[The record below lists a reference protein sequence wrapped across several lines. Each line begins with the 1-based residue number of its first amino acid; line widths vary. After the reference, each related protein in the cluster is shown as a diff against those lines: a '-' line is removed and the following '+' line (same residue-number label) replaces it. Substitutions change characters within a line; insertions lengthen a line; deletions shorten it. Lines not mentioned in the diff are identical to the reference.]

1 MEYLLTGVL
10 IIVLL
15 VLAGFALLYL
25 LIKRGKQQPKVK
37 KIIVVDPEAQKTYNI
52 QKNTDEEKTLTMQE
66 RIELSWQFLVNIKNQ
81 VMQKFSETDLEKV
94 HRAGTI
100 LSEHGM
106 KYQHN
111 AELEII
117 VSTEMS
123 KTKLVTKQKEQES
136 VSR

>member
-1 MEYLLTGVL
+1 
-10 IIVLL
+10 
-15 VLAGFALLYL
+15 
-25 LIKRGKQQPKVK
+25 
-37 KIIVVDPEAQKTYNI
+37 
-52 QKNTDEEKTLTMQE
+52 MQE
-66 RIELSWQFLVNIKNQ
+66 KIQLSWQFLINIKNQ

-94 HRAGTI
+94 QRAGTI
-100 LSEHGM
+100 LSENGM

-117 VSTEMS
+117 VHTEMS

>member
-1 MEYLLTGVL
+1 MSNLLN
-10 IIVLL
+10 IVLL

-94 HRAGTI
+94 QRAGTI

>member
-1 MEYLLTGVL
+1 MSNLLN
-10 IIVLL
+10 IVLM
-15 VLAGFALLYL
+15 VLAGFSLLYL

-94 HRAGTI
+94 QRAGTI

-117 VSTEMS
+117 VNKEMS
-123 KTKLVTKQKEQES
+123 KTKVVTKQKEQES

>member
-1 MEYLLTGVL
+1 MSNLLN
-10 IIVLL
+10 IVLL

-52 QKNTDEEKTLTMQE
+52 QKKHTDEEKTLTMQE
-66 RIELSWQFLVNIKNQ
+66 KIELSWQFLVNIKNQ
-81 VMQKFSETDLEKV
+81 VMQKFSETDIEKV
-94 HRAGTI
+94 QRAGTI

-117 VSTEMS
+117 VNTEMS
-123 KTKLVTKQKEQES
+123 KTKVVTKQKEQES

>member
-1 MEYLLTGVL
+1 MQVL
-10 IIVLL
+10 PCYIYI
-15 VLAGFALLYL
+15 
-25 LIKRGKQQPKVK
+25 IKRGKQQPKVK

-94 HRAGTI
+94 QRAGTI

>member
-1 MEYLLTGVL
+1 MSNLLN
-10 IIVLL
+10 IVLL

-94 HRAGTI
+94 QRAGTI

-117 VSTEMS
+117 VHTEMS

>member
-1 MEYLLTGVL
+1 MSNLLN
-10 IIVLL
+10 IVLL

-94 HRAGTI
+94 QRAGTI

-117 VSTEMS
+117 VSTEIS